1 MVISFVCLLSQCLFL
16 LSGTE
21 ILSTRLTNSIG
32 PVGLKSRY
40 ETFPDSKFIH
50 KIKMKF
56 IIRREEETEYQC
68 ISCLDTK

>member
-1 MVISFVCLLSQCLFL
+1 MRCDKKNKELTFFQMVISFVCLLSQCLFL

-40 ETFPDSKFIH
+40 ETFPDSKFI
-50 KIKMKF
+50 
-56 IIRREEETEYQC
+56 
-68 ISCLDTK
+68 S